1 MMRLTTK
8 RVLAGGSLAGVLA
21 ISGFALSRVHTS
33 GGEWMVQ
40 NASLPAGWPDIT
52 PVGEVRV
59 RQYPAYRQATFQPE
73 RQPADRRNE
82 IRGEDMIDE
91 SMPEGWPEITPVGEM
106 AVKEY
111 PAYREAIVEED
122 RERSSASRER
132 PGMNEMFMTLFRHI
146 QQNDIPMTTPV
157 DMGYEQAD
165 NGSARMDSMAFLYRT
180 QEVGEPGQDGD
191 VVVHDVPA
199 RTWATIGVRGDYTRK
214 NFEKA
219 RTELAEW
226 LESQTDWVIDGDP
239 VSDARY
245 LGYNGPFVPAFARYG
260 EVQIPVKPAGEGDQP
275 SDAQD
280 ETPPN
285 G

>member
-59 RQYPAYRQATFQPE
+59 REYPAYRQALFQPE
-73 RQPADRRNE
+73 RQPDTRRDE

-91 SMPEGWPEITPVGEM
+91 AMPEGWPEITPVGEM

-122 RERSSASRER
+122 PEQSSGSRER
-132 PGMNEMFMTLFRHI
+132 PGMNGMFMTLFRHI

-165 NGSARMDSMAFLYRT
+165 DGSARMDSMAFLYRT
-180 QEVGEPGQDGD
+180 QDVGETGRDGE

-199 RTWATIGVRGDYTRK
+199 RIWATIGVRGDYTRK

-219 RTELAEW
+219 RTELADW
-226 LESQTDWVIDGDP
+226 LESQTEWVIDGDP

-260 EVQIPVKPAGEGDQP
+260 EVQIPVRPAGKGDQP
-275 SDAQD
+275 SAAQH
-280 ETPPN
+280 ETPPT